1 MPCHEHESRGSWYKF
16 TGGPENEVL
25 SIQMSV
31 CVKNYSVLPA
41 AGSNYCLKH
50 LEEWKTAFFFRS
62 EV

>member
-1 MPCHEHESRGSWYKF
+1 MLCHEHESRGSWYKI

-31 CVKNYSVLPA
+31 CVKNYGVLPA

-50 LEEWKTAFFFRS
+50 LEE
-62 EV
+62 